1 MNKPLFRREVIDEHR
16 SGWLGNIAL
25 AQPLKLRVFGY
36 AAALIVA
43 AVILFLV
50 LGSYTRRTRVS
61 GQLTSV
67 QGAAI
72 VIAPV
77 TGVVGKIDSKEGGR
91 VMSGQR
97 IALLSVPRATP
108 VGGDVSAALARG
120 IQQREDSLRTLER
133 AEDDVNATMRS
144 GLQQQIMDA
153 RQERSQIDAE
163 IATRQEQIAI
173 ARDTLERMERLRTLS
188 LVSDLQTK
196 QQQSIILDG
205 EAAVLGLHREQTRL
219 SRSMTDLDQQLQS
232 LLPRRTARFAENAR
246 KLSELERER
255 LQTAAQA
262 EYLVTAPISGVIS
275 SLSVKSGQTV
285 VAGQPMMTLLPG
297 TGSLEAEL
305 LVPSRAIGFID
316 PGDRVLLRYDSYP
329 YQKFGHHRGRVARI
343 SRSALTP
350 GELDTGE
357 SRSSKA
363 ESYYRVVVRLDRQTV
378 TVYGR
383 EEALRPGMRME
394 ADILGERRRL
404 IEWVFEP
411 LFAVRG
417 RVAAP

>member
-43 AVILFLV
+43 AVILFLL

-133 AEDDVNATMRS
+133 AEDDENATMRS

-219 SRSMTDLDQQLQS
+219 SRSMADLDQQLQS

>member
-1 MNKPLFRREVIDEHR
+1 M
-16 SGWLGNIAL
+16 
-25 AQPLKLRVFGY
+25 Q
-36 AAALIVA
+36 
-43 AVILFLV
+43 
-50 LGSYTRRTRVS
+50 GSYTKRTRVS

-77 TGVVGKIDSKEGGR
+77 TGVVGNIDLKEGSR
-91 VMSGQR
+91 VLSGQR
-97 IALLSVPRATP
+97 IALLLVPRAIP

-133 AEDDVNATMRS
+133 AEDDENVTMRS

-153 RQERSQIDAE
+153 RQETSQIDAE
-163 IATRQEQIAI
+163 IATRREQIAI

-205 EAAVLGLHREQTRL
+205 EASVLGLHREQTQL
-219 SRSMTDLDQQLQS
+219 SRSIADLHQQLQS
-232 LLPRRTARFAENAR
+232 LLPKRTARLADNAR

-255 LQTAAQA
+255 LQAAAQA
-262 EYLVTAPISGVIS
+262 EYLVTAPVSGVVS

-285 VAGQPMMTLLPG
+285 VAGQPMITLLPG
-297 TGSLEAEL
+297 TGLLEAEL
-305 LVPSRAIGFID
+305 LVPSRAIGFIN

-350 GELDTGE
+350 GELGTNE
-357 SRSSKA
+357 SRFSKA

-383 EEALRPGMRME
+383 EEALRPGMQME

>member
-77 TGVVGKIDSKEGGR
+77 TGVVGKIDPKEGGR

-133 AEDDVNATMRS
+133 AEDDENATMRS

-219 SRSMTDLDQQLQS
+219 SRSMADLDQQLQS

>member
-133 AEDDVNATMRS
+133 AEDDENATMRS

-219 SRSMTDLDQQLQS
+219 SRSMADLDQQLQS

>member
-1 MNKPLFRREVIDEHR
+1 MSKPLFRREVIDEHR

-43 AVILFLV
+43 AVILFLL

-120 IQQREDSLRTLER
+120 IQQREDSLRTLGR
-133 AEDDVNATMRS
+133 AEDDENATMRS

-163 IATRQEQIAI
+163 IATRQDQIAI
-173 ARDTLERMERLRTLS
+173 ARDTLERMERLRALS

-219 SRSMTDLDQQLQS
+219 SRSMADLDQQLQS

-297 TGSLEAEL
+297 TGALEAEL

>member
-43 AVILFLV
+43 AVILFLL

-133 AEDDVNATMRS
+133 AEDDENATMRS

>member
-43 AVILFLV
+43 AVILFLL

-72 VIAPV
+72 IIAPV

-97 IALLSVPRATP
+97 IAQLSVPRATP

-120 IQQREDSLRTLER
+120 IQQREDSLRTLEQ
-133 AEDDVNATMRS
+133 AEDDENATMRS

-219 SRSMTDLDQQLQS
+219 SRSMADLDQQLQS
-232 LLPRRTARFAENAR
+232 LLPKRTARFAENAR

-285 VAGQPMMTLLPG
+285 IAGQPMMTLLPG

>member
-77 TGVVGKIDSKEGGR
+77 TGVVGKIDSKEGGS

-133 AEDDVNATMRS
+133 AEDDENATMRS

-219 SRSMTDLDQQLQS
+219 SRSMADLDQQLQS

>member
-77 TGVVGKIDSKEGGR
+77 TGVVGKIDPKEGGR

-133 AEDDVNATMRS
+133 AEDDENATMRS

-173 ARDTLERMERLRTLS
+173 ARDTLERMERLRALS

-219 SRSMTDLDQQLQS
+219 SRSMADLDQQLQS

-297 TGSLEAEL
+297 TGALEAEL

>member
-25 AQPLKLRVFGY
+25 AQPLKLRIFGY

-43 AVILFLV
+43 AVILFLQQ
-50 LGSYTRRTRVS
+50 GSYTRRTHVS

-67 QGAAI
+67 QGTAV

-77 TGVVGKIDSKEGGR
+77 TGVVGSIDSKEGGR
-91 VMSGQR
+91 VMAGQR
-97 IALLSVPRATP
+97 IALLSVPRAIP

-120 IQQREDSLRTLER
+120 IRQREDSLRASEQ
-133 AEDDVNATMRS
+133 AEEDENATMRS
-144 GLQQQIMDA
+144 GLQQQIIDA
-153 RQERSQIDAE
+153 RQETSQLAAE
-163 IATRQEQIAI
+163 IATRREQIAI
-173 ARDTLERMERLRTLS
+173 ARDTLDRMERLRSLS
-188 LVSDLQTK
+188 LVSELQTK
-196 QQQSIILDG
+196 QQQTVILDG

-219 SRSMTDLDQQLQS
+219 SRSIADLQQQLQS
-232 LLPRRTARFAENAR
+232 LLPKRTARLADNAR

-262 EYLVTAPISGVIS
+262 EYLVTAPVSGVIS

-329 YQKFGHHRGRVARI
+329 YQKFGHHLGRVARI

-350 GELDTGE
+350 GELGTSE
-357 SRSSKA
+357 SPSSSA

-383 EEALRPGMRME
+383 EEALRPGMQME

>member
-133 AEDDVNATMRS
+133 AEDDENATMRS

-173 ARDTLERMERLRTLS
+173 ARDTLERMERLRALS

-219 SRSMTDLDQQLQS
+219 SRSMADLDQQLQS

-297 TGSLEAEL
+297 TGALEAEL

>member
-25 AQPLKLRVFGY
+25 AQPLKLRVFSY

-120 IQQREDSLRTLER
+120 IQQREDSLRTLEQ
-133 AEDDVNATMRS
+133 AEDDENATMRS

-219 SRSMTDLDQQLQS
+219 SRSMADLDQQLQS

>member
-43 AVILFLV
+43 VVILFLV
-50 LGSYTRRTRVS
+50 LGTYTRRTRVS

-133 AEDDVNATMRS
+133 AEDDENATMRS

-219 SRSMTDLDQQLQS
+219 SRSMADLDQQLQS

>member
-133 AEDDVNATMRS
+133 AEDDENATMRS

-219 SRSMTDLDQQLQS
+219 SRSMADLDQQLQS

-297 TGSLEAEL
+297 TGALEAEL

-383 EEALRPGMRME
+383 DEALRPGMRME

-417 RVAAP
+417 RIAAP

>member
-133 AEDDVNATMRS
+133 AEDDENATMRS

-219 SRSMTDLDQQLQS
+219 SRSMADLDQQLQS

-297 TGSLEAEL
+297 TGALEAEL

>member
-77 TGVVGKIDSKEGGR
+77 TGVVGKIDPKEGGR

-133 AEDDVNATMRS
+133 AEDDENATMRS

-173 ARDTLERMERLRTLS
+173 ARDTLERMERLRALS

-219 SRSMTDLDQQLQS
+219 SRSMADLDQQLQS

>member
-1 MNKPLFRREVIDEHR
+1 MKKPLFRREVIDEHR

-43 AVILFLV
+43 AVILFLQQ
-50 LGSYTRRTRVS
+50 GSYTRRTRVS

-67 QGAAI
+67 QGTAI

-77 TGVVGKIDSKEGGR
+77 TGVVGSIDSKEGSR
-91 VMSGQR
+91 VISGQR
-97 IALLSVPRATP
+97 IALLSVPRAIP

-120 IQQREDSLRTLER
+120 IQQREDSLRASER
-133 AEDDVNATMRS
+133 AEEDENATMRS
-144 GLQQQIMDA
+144 GLQQQIIDA
-153 RQERSQIDAE
+153 RQEASQLDAE
-163 IATRQEQIAI
+163 IATRREQIAI
-173 ARDTLERMERLRTLS
+173 ARDTLERMERLRALS

-219 SRSMTDLDQQLQS
+219 SRSIADLHQQLQS
-232 LLPRRTARFAENAR
+232 LLPKRTARLADNAR

-262 EYLVTAPISGVIS
+262 EYLVTAPVSGVIS

-329 YQKFGHHRGRVARI
+329 YQKFGHHHGRVARI

-350 GELDTGE
+350 GELGTSE
-357 SRSSKA
+357 SQSSNA
-363 ESYYRVVVRLDRQTV
+363 DSYYRVVVHLDRQTV

-383 EEALRPGMRME
+383 EEALRPGMQME

-411 LFAVRG
+411 LFALRG
-417 RVAAP
+417 RVADP

>member
-1 MNKPLFRREVIDEHR
+1 MSKPLFRREVIDEHR
-16 SGWLGNIAL
+16 SGWVGNIAL
-25 AQPLKLRVFGY
+25 ARPMKLRVFGY

-43 AVILFLV
+43 AVILFL
-50 LGSYTRRTRVS
+50 LQGSYTRRTRVS

-77 TGVVGKIDSKEGGR
+77 TGVVGNIDLKEGSR
-91 VMSGQR
+91 VISGQR
-97 IALLSVPRATP
+97 IALLSVPRAIP
-108 VGGDVSAALARG
+108 VGGDVPAALARG
-120 IQQREDSLRTLER
+120 IRQREESLRTLER
-133 AEDDVNATMRS
+133 AEDDENATMRS
-144 GLQQQIMDA
+144 GLQRQLMEA
-153 RQERSQIDAE
+153 REERSQIDAE
-163 IATRQEQIAI
+163 ITTRREQIAI

-188 LVSDLQTK
+188 LVSDLQSK

-205 EAAVLGLHREQTRL
+205 EAAVLGLRREQTRL
-219 SRSMTDLDQQLQS
+219 SRSMADLHQQLQS
-232 LLPRRTARFAENAR
+232 LLPKRTARFADNAR

-262 EYLVTAPISGVIS
+262 EYLVTAPVSGVIS

-343 SRSALTP
+343 SRSALMP
-350 GELDTGE
+350 GELGTNE
-357 SRSSKA
+357 SQSSKA

-383 EEALRPGMRME
+383 EEALRPGMQME

-417 RVAAP
+417 RIADP

>member
-77 TGVVGKIDSKEGGR
+77 TGVVGKIDPKEGGR

-133 AEDDVNATMRS
+133 AEDDENATMRS

-173 ARDTLERMERLRTLS
+173 ARDTLERMERLRALS

-219 SRSMTDLDQQLQS
+219 SRSMADLDQQLQS

-297 TGSLEAEL
+297 TGALEAEL

-357 SRSSKA
+357 SRSWKA

>member
-43 AVILFLV
+43 AVILFLL

-133 AEDDVNATMRS
+133 AEDDENATMRS

-219 SRSMTDLDQQLQS
+219 SRSMADLDQQLQS

-297 TGSLEAEL
+297 TGALEAEL